1 MVLQGRR
8 YLSENRRVD
17 VSGQTGA
24 AVLLHRQISVV
35 VRRVFDAAGVCRSDD
50 LWVEPAAGADLFDNA
65 RPSGPLRWRPRSL
78 RFAGVMNGWSG
89 VGPRSPSI

>member
-8 YLSENRRVD
+8 CLSENRRVD

-24 AVLLHRQISVV
+24 AVLLHRQIWVV
-35 VRRVFDAAGVCRSDD
+35 SRRVCAAAGVCRSDD

-65 RPSGPLRWRPRSL
+65 RPIGTAEMKAEIPTVCWGHERLIGCRTTES
-78 RFAGVMNGWSG
+78 FH
-89 VGPRSPSI
+89 